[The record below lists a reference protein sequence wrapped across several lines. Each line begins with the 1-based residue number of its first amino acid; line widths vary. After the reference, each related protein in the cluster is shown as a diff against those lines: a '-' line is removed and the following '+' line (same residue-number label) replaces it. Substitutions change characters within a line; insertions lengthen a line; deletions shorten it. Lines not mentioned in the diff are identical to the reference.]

1 MSASIYPIETELLRK
16 IAEGDEAAFR
26 ILFDR
31 YHVRIFDYLVVITK
45 AKEAAEEL
53 LMDIFLKLWLG
64 REWITE
70 IKDVEAFLK
79 KVAYNKAIDFIRY
92 TARHKKLQDII
103 AREIAHV
110 PHQSP
115 VDALA
120 EKDYQKIIQK
130 AVDSLSPQRRLV
142 YTLSRSHGLTHD
154 EIARELNLSVN
165 TVNNHTKAALQSIK
179 TFLKENDI
187 PGITVLLFFLQ
198 H

>member
-1 MSASIYPIETELLRK
+1 MSASIYHIETELLRR
-16 IAEGDEAAFR
+16 IAEGDEAAFS

-45 AKEAAEEL
+45 TKEVAEEL
-53 LMDIFLKLWLG
+53 VMDIFLKLWLG

-92 TARHKKLQDII
+92 AARHKKLQDII
-103 AREIAHV
+103 AREVAHAA
-110 PHQSP
+110 HQSP
-115 VDALA
+115 MDALA

-130 AVDSLSPQRRLV
+130 AVEQLSPQRRLV
-142 YTLSRSHGLTHD
+142 YVLSRSHGLTQD

-165 TVNNHTKAALQSIK
+165 TVNNHSKAALKSIRE
-179 TFLKENDI
+179 FLKKNNI
-187 PGITVLLFFLQ
+187 SGLPLLLFFLQ

>member
-1 MSASIYPIETELLRK
+1 MSASIPYIETELLRK
-16 IAEGDEAAFR
+16 IAEGDEAAFS
-26 ILFDR
+26 ILFDK
-31 YHVRIFDYLVVITK
+31 YHVRVFDYLVVITK

-103 AREIAHV
+103 AREVAYT
-110 PHQSP
+110 PGQSP
-115 VDALA
+115 VDTLA

-130 AVDSLSPQRRLV
+130 AVDGLSPQRRQV

-154 EIARELNLSVN
+154 EIAHELNLSVS
-165 TVNNHTKAALQSIK
+165 TVKNHSKAALKSIK
-179 TFLKENDI
+179 AFLKENNI
-187 PGITVLLFFLQ
+187 SGITFLLFFLQ